1 MHIPDIAQILL
12 PSALRADTLL
22 PSVYQFQNSRHNRTR
37 ERRRSFGETSNQLVE
52 EFLGGYLEMKGVST
66 CLDEGV
72 QEGEGEDGDVWVAMV
87 G

>member
-12 PSALRADTLL
+12 PSALGANALL
-22 PSVYQFQNSRHNRTR
+22 PSIYQFQNPRHDRTR
-37 ERRRSFGETSNQLVE
+37 ERRRSFRETPNQLVE
-52 EFLGGYLEMKGVST
+52 ELLGGYLEMKGVST